1 MDMATLARAAVRT
14 RRALAAWL
22 LVAGLASTVLYAQK
36 PAAGAPAPAP
46 AQTQPEAP
54 KDPLGRDTPRGTI
67 LGFMNAARENKQDVA
82 TQYLNSGL
90 AGAAAG
96 NLAHQLYVVL
106 NSRLPVR
113 LNAFS
118 DKPEGSL
125 ANPLKPNEDIVG
137 TINTSRGPLEL
148 VVERMDVG
156 GAERV
161 WLVSR
166 ATLDAIPSVYDEI
179 DLVTVDGYLPRFL
192 SEPRILGLRI
202 FDWLALIVGIPLI
215 YRLFG
220 WLGLVLAPLAELVRK
235 ALGKPGRGTPFV
247 IHGSIR
253 LLLLAAAI
261 RWFVL
266 TIDLPLVVRQLWA
279 VIRITF
285 LITGTVWLLLLL
297 NDFGERYV
305 RRRIHISHLGESL
318 ALLRLARR
326 VADVLVICGGGI
338 AVLAYFG
345 VDATA
350 ALAGLG
356 IGGIAVALAAQKTLE
371 NVIGGFSL
379 VFDKAVRVGDFLKLG
394 DVSGTVDRVGL
405 RSTRIRTL
413 DRTIL
418 SVPNGQIAT
427 MNIETVS
434 DRDKFWFR
442 HIVGV
447 RYETTPAQLQTIVTR
462 VRELLLAEP
471 QIERQSVRA
480 RFVKLAPSSLD
491 IEVVAYIFALDWS
504 AFLEI
509 QEGLLFR
516 IMEIVE
522 QSGTAIAFPSQTV
535 HLSDDRL
542 AARPSDSIH
551 REARLKPDTTNP
563 DADRLTARE
572 GVETV

>member
-1 MDMATLARAAVRT
+1 MDMPTLARAVMRAQ
-14 RRALAAWL
+14 RALAAWL
-22 LVAGLASTVLYAQK
+22 VVAGFAGAVVYAQI
-36 PAAGAPAPAP
+36 PAPGAPAPPP

-54 KDPLGRDTPRGTI
+54 RDPLGRDTPRGTI
-67 LGFMNAARENKQDVA
+67 LGFMNAARENKQDIA
-82 TQYLNSGL
+82 TRYLNSEL
-90 AGAAAG
+90 TGAAATT
-96 NLAHQLYVVL
+96 LAHKLYVVL

-113 LNAFS
+113 LSTFS
-118 DKPEGSL
+118 DRPEGSR
-125 ANPLKPNEDIVG
+125 ANPLKPDEDIVG
-137 TINTSRGPLEL
+137 TINTSHGPLEL
-148 VVERMDVG
+148 IVERTAVD

-166 ATLDAIPSVYDEI
+166 TTLQAIPEVYDEI
-179 DLVTVDGYLPRFL
+179 DLVTIDGYLPGFL
-192 SEPRILGLRI
+192 AKPRILGIRV
-202 FDWLALIVGIPLI
+202 FDWLALIVGIPLL
-215 YRLFG
+215 YRMLG
-220 WLGLVLAPLAELVRK
+220 WVSLVLAPLVAIRWK
-235 ALGKPGRGTPFV
+235 ALGRKSSGTPLV

-253 LLLLAAAI
+253 LLLLAATI

-266 TIDLPLVVRQLWA
+266 TIDLPLIERQLWA

-285 LITGTVWLLLLL
+285 LICGSVWLLLLL

-305 RRRIHISHLGESL
+305 RRHIHISHLGESL

-326 VADVLVICGGGI
+326 VADVLVICAGGI
-338 AVLAYFG
+338 AALAYFG

-394 DVSGTVDRVGL
+394 DVTGTVDRVGL

-427 MNIETVS
+427 ANIETLS

-447 RYETTPAQLQTIVTR
+447 RYETTPAQLRLIVTR
-462 VRELLLAEP
+462 VRDLLLAEP
-471 QIERQSVRA
+471 QIERESVRA
-480 RFVKLAPSSLD
+480 RFFRLGPSSLD
-491 IEVVAYIFALDWS
+491 IEVVTYIFALDWP

-509 QEGLLFR
+509 QEGLLLR

-522 QSGTAIAFPSQTV
+522 QSGTAIAFPSHTV
-535 HLSDDRL
+535 HLSDDRI
-542 AARPSDSIH
+542 AARLGDPMQ
-551 REARLKPDTTNP
+551 P
-563 DADRLTARE
+563 DAQQFTARD